1 MSVKRVLLI
10 TKIEPVLSDFLLEK
24 GYTLEEGFSLDYGQ
38 LSQCIQDYDGII
50 TSTKIKFDQPLLEKA
65 ENLQWIG
72 RLGSGMEH
80 IDVTFAKSRNIAC
93 ISSPEG
99 NANAVAEQ
107 ALGMYLALQHRIM
120 KSYSELRQ
128 DIWLREDNRGFEIEG
143 TTAGI
148 IGMGNNG
155 YRFAQKLTALGV
167 KVLGYDIES
176 KDYAPNP
183 GITWCNDLEQIYQE
197 ATMISFH
204 VPYTQDTHHYFNRE
218 FCKRMQ
224 HPFTLLNLS
233 RGEVAEQYA
242 VYDGLHSGKIV
253 GAALDVWEKEPISKM
268 DDKMFAIAMEMLHM
282 PNFIGTAHIGG
293 YTYDANTKMCL
304 TLKKKLGFI
313 I

>member
-10 TKIEPVLSDFLLEK
+10 TTIEPVLADFLLEK
-24 GYTLEEGFSLDYGQ
+24 GFTLEEGYTLNYEQ
-38 LSQCIQDYDGII
+38 LSQCIGNYTGII
-50 TSTKIKFDQPLLEKA
+50 TSTKIKFDQPMLEKA
-65 ENLQWIG
+65 DNLQWIG

-80 IDVTFAKSRNIAC
+80 IDVAYARSRNIAC

-107 ALGMYLALQHRIM
+107 ALGMYLALQHRIV
-120 KSYSELRQ
+120 KSNTELRQ
-128 DIWLREDNRGFEIEG
+128 DIWLREDNRGYEIEG

-167 KVLGYDIES
+167 KVLGYDIEP

-183 GITWCNDLEQIYQE
+183 GITWCSDLEAIYQE

-204 VPYTQDTHHYFNRE
+204 VPYTTETHHYFNQE

-224 HPFTLLNLS
+224 HSFTLLNLS

-253 GAALDVWEKEPISKM
+253 AAALDVWEKEPISKM

>member
-1 MSVKRVLLI
+1 MNVKRVLLI
-10 TKIEPVLSDFLLEK
+10 TRIEPVLADFLEEK
-24 GYTLEEGFSLDYGQ
+24 GYTAEEGYELDYEQ
-38 LSQCIQDYDGII
+38 LSACIQDYEGII

-65 ENLQWIG
+65 TQLRWIG
-72 RLGSGMEH
+72 RMGSGMEH
-80 IDVTFAKSRNIAC
+80 IDVACAKALNIAC

-107 ALGMYLALQHRIM
+107 ALGMYLALQHRIV
-120 KSYSELRQ
+120 KSHKELQQ
-128 DIWLREDNRGFEIEG
+128 DIWLRDENRGYEIEG

-155 YRFAQKLTALGV
+155 YRFAQKLTAMGV
-167 KVLGYDIES
+167 RVLGYDIEP
-176 KDYAPNP
+176 KDYEPNP

-204 VPYTQDTHHYFNRE
+204 VPYTKDTHHYFNRE
-218 FCKRMQ
+218 FCDRMQ

-242 VYDGLHSGKIV
+242 VYDGLHRGKIV

-268 DDKMFAIAMEMLHM
+268 DDKMFGIAMEMLHM

>member
-24 GYTLEEGFSLDYGQ
+24 GYTLEEGFSLDYEQ
-38 LSQCIQDYDGII
+38 LSQCIQDYTGII

-65 ENLQWIG
+65 ENLHWIG
-72 RLGSGMEH
+72 RMGSGMEH
-80 IDVTFAKSRNIAC
+80 IDVAYAKSRNIIC

-107 ALGMYLALQHRIM
+107 ALGMYLALQHRIV
-120 KSYSELRQ
+120 KSHTELRQ
-128 DIWLREDNRGFEIEG
+128 DIWLRDANRGFEIEG

-155 YRFAQKLTALGV
+155 YRFAQKLTAMGV
-167 KVLGYDIES
+167 KVLGFDIET
-176 KDYAPNP
+176 KDYPPNP
-183 GITWCNDLEQIYQE
+183 GIIWCTDLEQIYQE

-204 VPYTQDTHHYFNRE
+204 VPYTKATHHYFNQE
-218 FCKRMQ
+218 FCNRMQ

-242 VYDGLHSGKIV
+242 VYDGLLRGKIV

>member
-24 GYTLEEGFSLDYGQ
+24 GYTLEEGFSLDYEQ
-38 LSQCIQDYDGII
+38 LSQCIQDYTGII

-65 ENLQWIG
+65 GNLHWIG
-72 RLGSGMEH
+72 RMGSGMEH
-80 IDVTFAKSRNIAC
+80 IDVAYAKSRNIIC

-107 ALGMYLALQHRIM
+107 ALGMYLALQHRIV
-120 KSYSELRQ
+120 KSHTELRQ
-128 DIWLREDNRGFEIEG
+128 DIWLRDANRGFEIEG

-155 YRFAQKLTALGV
+155 YRFAQKLTAMGV
-167 KVLGYDIES
+167 KVLGFDIEA
-176 KDYAPNP
+176 KDYPPNP
-183 GITWCNDLEQIYQE
+183 GIICCTDLEQIYQE

-204 VPYTQDTHHYFNRE
+204 VPYTKATHHYFNQE
-218 FCKRMQ
+218 FCNRMQ

-242 VYDGLHSGKIV
+242 VYDGLLRGKIV

-268 DDKMFAIAMEMLHM
+268 DDKMFAIAIEMLHM